1 MTDRTECVRGRQAT
15 DRVSRDRLLYYFTE
29 SRTALGAVG
38 QYSTQS
44 QFIERTGPTLYSWAH
59 GPLPSLPTRP
69 GWVGLK
75 HSVSEHLVQGC
86 YAKFSCATSRLEPEF
101 VRAGV

>member
-15 DRVSRDRLLYYFTE
+15 DRVSRDWLLYYFTE

-44 QFIERTGPTLYSWAH
+44 QFIERTGHMALFVGTWPTPQFADEA
-59 GPLPSLPTRP
+59 R
-69 GWVGLK
+69 
-75 HSVSEHLVQGC
+75 LVV
-86 YAKFSCATSRLEPEF
+86 PETQCE
-101 VRAGV
+101 